1 MNFSLNG
8 SSFCINFKAN
18 IEIFRTNFGANLIF
32 YPFFSNNSKTYRI
45 FYILSMHSDLAKK
58 IMDFCLDAGASF
70 AEIYEEETRKSY
82 LSLKDNAIEGASA
95 SIIYGIGIRML
106 YGTEVLYGFTSDS
119 SEDVLLSIAKNL
131 SLTRAQTGERAK
143 MNDCSPMRSYT
154 SFSKDCFKDPCV
166 LGQSYKKDFLFAA
179 NSAARINPKIL
190 QLEASIADSVQ
201 NINIWNS
208 EGLQVSDNRART
220 RFSVNVT
227 AGEGSERT
235 SSHES
240 PGALGGF
247 EFLDD
252 LPIKELSASCA
263 ERALRML
270 SAPYVK
276 GGQMP
281 VIMGNAF
288 GGVIF
293 HEACGHPLETE
304 AVRRQASP
312 FCGKLG
318 EQVAQPVLTAIDDGT
333 LSGVWGSLAMDD
345 EGMPTQRTVLIE
357 NGILKNFLSDRVG
370 AKELNLPLTGSARRE
385 SYKYAPVSRM
395 RNTFIAP
402 GDSDLEQMIASAD
415 NGLYAAKMAGG
426 SVNPATGEFNFAVEE
441 GYEIKN
447 GKLGDAVR
455 GATLIG
461 LGHEILPKISMV
473 GNDFELAA
481 GMCGASSGHIPVTV
495 GQPSIKV
502 DSILV
507 GGR

>member
-1 MNFSLNG
+1 MHSHLVKKILD
-8 SSFCINFKAN
+8 FCLG
-18 IEIFRTNFGANLIF
+18 TGANL
-32 YPFFSNNSKTYRI
+32 
-45 FYILSMHSDLAKK
+45 
-58 IMDFCLDAGASF
+58 

-119 SEDVLLSIAKNL
+119 SEETLLNIAKNL
-131 SLTRAQTGERAK
+131 SLAKNKKGSGKTEFGKER
-143 MNDCSPMRSYT
+143 NYI
-154 SFSKDCFKDPCV
+154 SFCEDNFKNPCV

-179 NSAARINPKIL
+179 NSAARISPKIL

-208 EGLQVSDNRART
+208 EGLQISDNRART
-220 RFSVNVT
+220 RFSINAT
-227 AGEGSERT
+227 AGEDSERT
-235 SSHES
+235 SAHEA
-240 PGALGGF
+240 PGVLGGF
-247 EFLDD
+247 EFLDN
-252 LPIKELSASCA
+252 LPVKELAKSCA

-270 SAPYVK
+270 SAPYIS

-281 VIMGNAF
+281 VVMGNAF

-293 HEACGHPLETE
+293 HEACGHPLESE

-318 EQVAQPVLTAIDDGT
+318 EQVAQSVLTAIDDGT
-333 LSGVWGSLAMDD
+333 LSGVWGSLAVDD
-345 EGMPTQRTVLIE
+345 EGTPTQKTVLIE
-357 NGILKNFLSDRVG
+357 KGILKNFLSDRVG
-370 AKELNLPLTGSARRE
+370 AQELGLPLTGNARRE

-402 GDSDLEQMIASAD
+402 GNSTLQDMLASVVDS
-415 NGLYAAKMAGG
+415 GLYAAKMAGG

-447 GKLGDAVR
+447 GKLGEAVR

-461 LGHEILPKISMV
+461 LGHEILPKVSMV

-481 GMCGASSGHIPVTV
+481 GMCGASSGHVPVTV

>member
-1 MNFSLNG
+1 MLEN
-8 SSFCINFKAN
+8 
-18 IEIFRTNFGANLIF
+18 
-32 YPFFSNNSKTYRI
+32 SN
-45 FYILSMHSDLAKK
+45 LAKK
-58 IMDFCLDAGASF
+58 ILDFCLEAGASF
-70 AEIYEEETRKSY
+70 AEIYEEETRKSH
-82 LSLKDNAIEGASA
+82 LSLKDNAIDGASA

-106 YGTEVLYGFTSDS
+106 YGTEVLYGYTSDA
-119 SEDVLLSIAKNL
+119 SEDALLNIAKNL
-131 SLTRAQTGERAK
+131 SLAKNKRESQKLQFGEEK
-143 MNDCSPMRSYT
+143 NYMSY
-154 SFSKDCFKDPCV
+154 SEDNFKDPRV

-190 QLEASIADSVQ
+190 QVETSIADSVQ

-208 EGLQVSDNRART
+208 EGLQISDSRART
-220 RFSVNVT
+220 RFSVNAT
-227 AGEGSERT
+227 AAENTERT
-235 SSHES
+235 SAHEA

-247 EFLDD
+247 EFLEK
-252 LPIKELSASCA
+252 LPVEKLAASCA

-270 SAPYVK
+270 SAPYIK

-281 VIMGNAF
+281 VVMGNAF

-333 LSGVWGSLAMDD
+333 LSGVWGSLAVDD
-345 EGMPTQRTVLIE
+345 EGTPTQKTILIE

-370 AKELNLPLTGSARRE
+370 ATELGLPMTGSARRE
-385 SYKYAPVSRM
+385 SYKFAPVSRM

-402 GDSDLEQMIASAD
+402 GNFTLQDMLATVD

-447 GKLGDAVR
+447 GKLGGAVR

-481 GMCGASSGHIPVTV
+481 GMCGASSGHVPVCV

>member
-1 MNFSLNG
+1 
-8 SSFCINFKAN
+8 
-18 IEIFRTNFGANLIF
+18 
-32 YPFFSNNSKTYRI
+32 
-45 FYILSMHSDLAKK
+45 MHSTLPEK
-58 IMDFCLDAGASF
+58 ILNFCLDAGADF
-70 AEIYEEETRKSY
+70 AEIYEEETRKTN

-95 SIIYGIGIRML
+95 SIIYGVGIRMFF
-106 YGTEVLYGFTSDS
+106 GNEVLYGFASDS
-119 SEDVLLSIAKNL
+119 SENTLLGIAKDLACARN
-131 SLTRAQTGERAK
+131 AK
-143 MNDCSPMRSYT
+143 RVANMQSGKEHNYT
-154 SFSKDCFKDPCV
+154 SFNEVLFKDPRIS
-166 LGQSYKKDFLFAA
+166 GQAFKKDFLFAA
-179 NSAARINPKIL
+179 NSSARAKGEKII
-190 QLEASIADSVQ
+190 QVESGISDAVQ
-201 NINIWNS
+201 NIKIWNS
-208 EGLQVSDNRART
+208 EGLKISDKRARI
-220 RFSVNVT
+220 RFSVNAT
-227 AGEGSERT
+227 AAEGSERT
-235 SSHES
+235 NAHEA
-240 PGALGGF
+240 PGALGGY
-247 EFLDD
+247 EFLDS
-252 LPIKELSASCA
+252 LPVENLSALCA

-270 SAPYVK
+270 SAPYIK

-281 VIMGNAF
+281 VVMGNAF

-318 EQVAQPVLTAIDDGT
+318 EQIAHSVLTAIDDGT
-333 LSGVWGSLAMDD
+333 LSGVWGSLAVDD
-345 EGMPTQRTVLIE
+345 EGTPTQKTILIE

-370 AKELNLPLTGSARRE
+370 AKELGLPLTGSARRE

-402 GDSDLEQMIASAD
+402 GESTLEDMLATVD

-447 GKLGDAVR
+447 GRLADVVR

-461 LGHEILPKISMV
+461 LGHEILPRISMV
-473 GNDFELAA
+473 GNDLELAA
-481 GMCGASSGHIPVTV
+481 GMCGASSGHVPTAV